1 MDNTTQH
8 RLLDF
13 LTASFDTDDTIHFL
27 AVSAVELG
35 TSDQKTTLL
44 KVRVAVSF
52 KEGDSINPYFDGTDM
67 YVEIGPDTIQFA
79 REYEWADG
87 PPILEGSPNELA
99 LSWVSKLAPPF
110 HVSPEALDAAIQ
122 GKKTTPATGVDGS
135 PSLQT
140 VNAEEFEKWF

>member
-1 MDNTTQH
+1 MDKNTEQ

-13 LTASFDTDDTIHFL
+13 LTANIDMNGTMHFL
-27 AVSAVELG
+27 AVSAVELE
-35 TSDQKTTLL
+35 TPDKPTVLY
-44 KVRVAVSF
+44 KVRVAVTF
-52 KEGDSINPYFDGTDM
+52 REGDSINPYFDGTDM